1 MNMDYNEFK
10 ALCEL
15 KFGSVTGFMRWIGYS
30 PESAKNWREYGIPK
44 VVQLYLSETQYE
56 AEDFII
62 PTFVRGK

>member
-1 MNMDYNEFK
+1 MNMDYSEFRE
-10 ALCEL
+10 LCNQ
-15 KFGSVTGFMRWIGYS
+15 KFGSVTGFMRWIGYN
-30 PESAKNWREYGIPK
+30 PASAKNWREYGIPK